1 MAFNLVLGGSTQVP
15 SQNSAAKPLPRLVA
29 LDGVRG
35 VLALSVAFFHINI
48 WHGQFEERWLRNLHP
63 VLGFFFVLSGFRL
76 TLLYDRRLKDGKSA
90 VDFVIRRIRRQWSVH
105 LFALGLLFSWE
116 LSRAVRATLLGRAD
130 EAPSRDL
137 FAKLGTWIRRGEIGW
152 PKAMQRSTQESG

>member
-1 MAFNLVLGGSTQVP
+1 MTNRGRFE
-15 SQNSAAKPLPRLVA
+15 A
-29 LDGVRG
+29 LDSLRG
-35 VLALSVAFFHINI
+35 VCACLVILYHLRTTGFVTNSDFARNS
-48 WHGQFEERWLRNLHP
+48 WLF
-63 VLGFFFVLSGFRL
+63 VDFFFVLSGFRL